1 MPLQRRNFIGAADNP
16 TEFPFATNCGLAAR
30 FRSIFAAFLNAL
42 HYSRRLRA
50 AHVIHRHRHLI
61 ATVEQATP
69 A

>member
-1 MPLQRRNFIGAADNP
+1 MSLQQRNFIGAAETP
-16 TEFPFATNCGLAAR
+16 TEFPFATNCGPAAR

-42 HYSRRLRA
+42 HHSRRLRA
-50 AHVIHRHRHLI
+50 AHVIYQHRHLI